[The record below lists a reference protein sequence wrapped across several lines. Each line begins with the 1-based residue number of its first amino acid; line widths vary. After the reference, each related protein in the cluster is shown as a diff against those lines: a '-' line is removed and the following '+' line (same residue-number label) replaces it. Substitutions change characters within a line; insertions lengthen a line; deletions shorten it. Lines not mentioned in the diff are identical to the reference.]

1 VCLSPSSETDAQLL
15 FADANPTK
23 LCAMELNGEISL
35 EVASFVFFRF
45 FQLK

>member
-15 FADANPTK
+15 LANANPTK

-35 EVASFVFFRF
+35 EVASLFFFDF
-45 FQLK
+45 FN